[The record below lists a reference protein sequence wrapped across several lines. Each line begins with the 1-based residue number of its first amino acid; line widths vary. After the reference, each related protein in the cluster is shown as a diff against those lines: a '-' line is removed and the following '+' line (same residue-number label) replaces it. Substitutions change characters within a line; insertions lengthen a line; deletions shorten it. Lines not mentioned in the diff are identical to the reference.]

1 MPRSSP
7 KDDDWL
13 MDLGF
18 SGGKAC
24 GGFPS
29 CLLTGTGREPGQER
43 EASPTGGLL
52 LMRFLSCAIHRSGDG
67 KSVLSE
73 RAASSKM
80 ELFKGAWGQRPQQ
93 ATWDL
98 RASENPRFGLGGS
111 HEALPSENPRFGL
124 GGSHEA
130 LLAGFSY
137 PVFLPFRAVFLPRRK
152 RGRLHIL
159 LLIIRVFQFDGSVN
173 DTFHNG
179 QILFRAKL

>member
-1 MPRSSP
+1 MTGSWIWAFREGKPAAAFPLVCSLAQDGNRVKSAKDRPPALALDAVLVLCYPSPGRWEKRSI
-7 KDDDWL
+7 
-13 MDLGF
+13 
-18 SGGKAC
+18 
-24 GGFPS
+24 
-29 CLLTGTGREPGQER
+29 GTRSQLQN
-43 EASPTGGLL
+43 EAV
-52 LMRFLSCAIHRSGDG
+52 H
-67 KSVLSE
+67 
-73 RAASSKM
+73 
-80 ELFKGAWGQRPQQ
+80 GAWGQRPQQ
-93 ATWDL
+93 ATWDI
-98 RASENPRFGLGGS
+98 RVSG
-111 HEALPSENPRFGL
+111 NPRFGL

>member
-1 MPRSSP
+1 MY
-7 KDDDWL
+7 
-13 MDLGF
+13 M
-18 SGGKAC
+18 
-24 GGFPS
+24 
-29 CLLTGTGREPGQER
+29 
-43 EASPTGGLL
+43 
-52 LMRFLSCAIHRSGDG
+52 
-67 KSVLSE
+67 
-73 RAASSKM
+73 
-80 ELFKGAWGQRPQQ
+80 GAWGQRPQQ

-98 RASENPRFGLGGS
+98 RA
-111 HEALPSENPRFGL
+111 SENPRFGL